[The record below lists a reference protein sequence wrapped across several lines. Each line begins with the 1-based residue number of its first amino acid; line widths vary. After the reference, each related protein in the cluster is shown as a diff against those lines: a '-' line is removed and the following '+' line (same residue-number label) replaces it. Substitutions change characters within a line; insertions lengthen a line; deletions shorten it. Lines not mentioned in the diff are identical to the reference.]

1 MAKYMIHWTE
11 ELWYRM
17 EVEADSKEEAL
28 GKFREGE
35 YDFDNAVNTNVET
48 QDSIQIFEVTE

>member
-17 EVEADSKEEAL
+17 EVEADSKQEAL
-28 GKFREGE
+28 DKFHGGG

-48 QDSIQIFEVTE
+48 QDSIEIFEVTE